1 MVSGSTVTKPL
12 DTDYVHT
19 PGELLNLLTHGLGL
33 MLSLVAVDRMVV
45 GLADWHNPWCAAGC
59 IVYVASLVAVYAAS
73 TLSHSFREARLRHFF
88 RTVDQV
94 CIFFLIAGTYTPWG
108 VTFYSEGW
116 GRPLLVAIW
125 VLAFAGAGFKL
136 FVTGHDNVGVAFYV
150 LLGWL
155 PALAAPEIIRRV
167 PAAALGWL
175 VAGGL
180 CYTLGTYFLSRDD
193 RRPYFHAIWHLMVI
207 AGSACHFYGIMRY
220 VVPYC

>member
-1 MVSGSTVTKPL
+1 MVHGSTVTQPL
-12 DTDYVHT
+12 DSNSVQT

-33 MLSLVAVDRMVV
+33 MLSLVAFDRMVAA
-45 GLADWHNPWCAAGC
+45 LAHAQNRRCVAGC
-59 IVYVASLVAVYAAS
+59 IVYVVSLVAVYAAS
-73 TLSHSFREARLRHFF
+73 TLSHSFRRPRLRHFF

-116 GRPLLVAIW
+116 GWTLLIAMW
-125 VLAFAGAGFKL
+125 ALAFAGAAFKL
-136 FVTGHDNVGVAFYV
+136 FVTGLDNVGVAFYV

-155 PALAAPEIIRRV
+155 PALAAIEIATRV

-180 CYTLGTYFLSRDD
+180 CYTLGTFFLSRDD
-193 RRPYFHAIWHLMVI
+193 RRSYFHAIWHLMVI

-220 VVPYC
+220 VVPFC